1 MKDGSGVNLIPP
13 HRELPSKI
21 PVADLKVISQYEKQ
35 AVRELCKKNGKNFS
49 IKLEKKHVVN
59 FVFKCLV
66 KISSLQV

>member
-35 AVRELCKKNGKNFS
+35 AVRELCKKKLKKFS
-49 IKLEKKHVVN
+49 SNLEKKHVVN
-59 FVFKCLV
+59 FCFQMF
-66 KISSLQV
+66 S